1 MIILLPIVVIILA
14 HRFIFSIIYNL
25 FLSNGTAIYPKP
37 TYLNTVDKVIG
48 YFFNTQRYLQIDG
61 ITEIEQLHMLDVK
74 KLIITAFVIFIITLI
89 IVILKRRF
97 ITKGFLKGTATFL
110 LIFSGILIILSFTSF
125 DTLFTYFHKILFR
138 NNFWLLDEN
147 SILIRLFPESV
158 FTFLGIFWFG
168 FIVIASLIMLIL

>member
-1 MIILLPIVVIILA
+1 MIILLPVIVIVLA
-14 HRFIFSIIYNL
+14 HRAIFNIIYNL

-61 ITEIEQLHMLDVK
+61 ITEIEQIHMLDVK
-74 KLIITAFVIFIITLI
+74 KLIIAAFLMFIVTLI
-89 IVILKRRF
+89 IVILNKRF
-97 ITKGFLKGTATFL
+97 ITKGFLKVTATFL
-110 LIFSGILIILSFTSF
+110 LIASGILIILSFTSF

-138 NNFWLLDEN
+138 NNYWLLDEN

-168 FIVIASLIMLIL
+168 FIIIASLIMLIL